1 MTQSRFFQDVFRVK
15 ITLQRDTGEPYP
27 ATMLYAMVMQTLP
40 PPSLEWC
47 LFLDVDGTL
56 IELTDLPLETF
67 ADPEL
72 KTLLRHVAE
81 RLGGAV
87 ALVSGRGIA
96 YLDAL
101 FAPLRL
107 PAAGL
112 HGVERR
118 KASGVM
124 HGASFVDAQLT
135 GARKA
140 VNALVEAHPGT
151 SIEDKGRTIA
161 VHFRMAPQLEAA
173 VRESLI
179 AIAKPL
185 GSNYHIQEGNM
196 VLEIKPRGFTKATAI
211 KAFMKEPPFSGR
223 KPVFVGDDLT
233 DQEGFRLVEDQG
245 GISIA
250 VGERVHGQFR
260 LENASAVRGWL
271 QGIAALHDSHRE

>member
-1 MTQSRFFQDVFRVK
+1 
-15 ITLQRDTGEPYP
+15 
-27 ATMLYAMVMQTLP
+27 MLYAMSMQTLP

-56 IELTDLPLETF
+56 IELTDSPLETF

-72 KTLLRHVAE
+72 KALLNHVAE
-81 RLGGAV
+81 RLGGAL
-87 ALVSGRGIA
+87 ALVSGRSIE

-101 FAPLRL
+101 FSPLRL

-118 KASGVM
+118 KASGAL
-124 HGASFVDAQLT
+124 HGASFVDTQLT
-135 GARKA
+135 QARTA

-151 SIEDKGRTIA
+151 SVEDKGRTIA
-161 VHFRMAPQLEAA
+161 VHFRMAPQFEAF
-173 VRESLI
+173 VRQSLT
-179 AIAKPL
+179 AIAEPL
-185 GSNYHIQEGNM
+185 GKNYHIQEGNM

-233 DQEGFRLVEDQG
+233 DQDGFRLVEDQG

-260 LENASAVRGWL
+260 LDNASAVRGWL
-271 QGIAALHDSHRE
+271 QEIASLHDSHRE

>member
-1 MTQSRFFQDVFRVK
+1 MS
-15 ITLQRDTGEPYP
+15 
-27 ATMLYAMVMQTLP
+27 MQTLP
-40 PPSLEWC
+40 LPSLEWC

-56 IELTDLPLETF
+56 IELTDSPLETF

-72 KTLLRHVAE
+72 KTLLSQVTE
-81 RLGGAV
+81 RLGGAL
-87 ALVSGRGIA
+87 ALVSGRSID

-112 HGVERR
+112 HGVVRR

-124 HGASFVDAQLT
+124 HGASFVDTQLSQ
-135 GARKA
+135 ARTA
-140 VNALVEAHPGT
+140 VSAVIEAHPGT
-151 SIEDKGRTIA
+151 SVEDKGRTIA
-161 VHFRMAPQLEAA
+161 VHFRMAPEHEAS
-173 VRESLI
+173 VRRSLI
-179 AIAKPL
+179 DIAKPL

-233 DQEGFRLVEDQG
+233 DQDGFRMVEDQG

-250 VGERVHGQFR
+250 VGERVRGQFC
-260 LENASAVRGWL
+260 LENASDVRGWL